1 MEENKK
7 KRTKEEKSEI
17 DYDKLAEA
25 IIKAQIVIEQK
36 KAEEKAIESYSSV
49 NKSITSL
56 TFFIMKAIELL
67 GYLFSGLL
75 AYSTYKFIKAAEW
88 ADVSAIIG
96 NIITIIF
103 MAVICVMVGLFSY
116 KLEHAADEI
125 KQEKDKY
132 YIVSIF
138 SGLVGFVA
146 LVIAVI
152 ALLKV

>member
-7 KRTKEEKSEI
+7 KRTKEEKSDI

-25 IIKAQIVIEQK
+25 IIKAHFAIEQK
-36 KAEEKAIESYSSV
+36 KAEDKAIDSYNNV

-56 TFFIMKAIELL
+56 TFFIMKAVEVL
-67 GYLFSGLL
+67 GYLFCGLL
-75 AYSTYKFIKAAEW
+75 AYSLFKFCRTAMWSGAET
-88 ADVSAIIG
+88 IIG
-96 NIITIIF
+96 NIITIGFI
-103 MAVICVMVGLFSY
+103 AVICVMVGLFAY
-116 KLEHAADEI
+116 RLEGAADEI
-125 KQEKDKY
+125 KKERDKY